1 MALPVVLPFIDAPVV
16 VLVAAGPPAC
26 ELPPAVLPDD
36 CARAKELVAART
48 AAKAIVVNFIG
59 RFLSVCVS
67 KINPRR
73 QFGSDRPRL
82 QGNFTRGYYHGRF
95 KDLHGVW
102 LPFDWQ
108 RNAAR
113 RITGRDH
120 DSAQVRHDPLSLR
133 CQTGRS
139 AKMIWP
145 GSRGRKYPFRS
156 HRARGRLWSRFR

>member
-59 RFLSVCVS
+59 GFLSVCVS

-73 QFGSDRPRL
+73 QFGSDR
-82 QGNFTRGYYHGRF
+82 RGCRETSRAANYHGR
-95 KDLHGVW
+95 
-102 LPFDWQ
+102 
-108 RNAAR
+108 
-113 RITGRDH
+113 
-120 DSAQVRHDPLSLR
+120 
-133 CQTGRS
+133 C
-139 AKMIWP
+139 
-145 GSRGRKYPFRS
+145 
-156 HRARGRLWSRFR
+156 

>member
-36 CARAKELVAART
+36 CANAKELVAART

-82 QGNFTRGYYHGRF
+82 QGNFTRGYYHGR
-95 KDLHGVW
+95 
-102 LPFDWQ
+102 
-108 RNAAR
+108 
-113 RITGRDH
+113 
-120 DSAQVRHDPLSLR
+120 
-133 CQTGRS
+133 C
-139 AKMIWP
+139 
-145 GSRGRKYPFRS
+145 
-156 HRARGRLWSRFR
+156 